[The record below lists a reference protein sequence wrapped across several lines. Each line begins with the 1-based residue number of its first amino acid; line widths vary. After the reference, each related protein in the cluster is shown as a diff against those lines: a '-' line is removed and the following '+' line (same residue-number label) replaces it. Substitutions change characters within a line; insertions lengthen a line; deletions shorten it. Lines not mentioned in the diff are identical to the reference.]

1 MPSVAALG
9 RAGMRY
15 RTSRDAAVT
24 RIWLVPLLVGLG
36 AYAVAVSAA
45 VNLLNDGDTLSHIA
59 IGRWIIEH
67 RALPFHDPFSY
78 TFRDGIWVPHEWL
91 AEIAFAADY
100 RWLGWGGVVALTGLT
115 IAAAFALL
123 TGALQT
129 SLGPRRAA
137 IGAALAFLLTEAHL
151 LARPHVL

>member
-59 IGRWIIEH
+59 IGRWIIGH
-67 RALPFHDPFSY
+67 RALPFSDPFSD
-78 TFRDGIWVPHEWL
+78 TLSGGIWVPHEWL
-91 AEIAFAADY
+91 AEVVFAGVYD
-100 RWLGWGGVVALTGLT
+100 RLGWGGIVAATGLA
-115 IAAAFALL
+115 IAAASALL
-123 TGALQT
+123 TR
-129 SLGPRRAA
+129 S
-137 IGAALAFLLTEAHL
+137 
-151 LARPHVL
+151 